1 MIKISSVSLIKIRD
15 SWILISIFSFA
26 YTLFIVIITCF
37 NNVQQYVSFVKGTI
51 WKWIWA
57 YLASRAIDIVQWINK
72 LIYSNSISNKPWD
85 ANAIIALDILTMFP
99 NVIDKLVYTFR
110 YYGKNWMDYYRKTL
124 RDTDFDITT
133 LSLILK

>member
-1 MIKISSVSLIKIRD
+1 M
-15 SWILISIFSFA
+15 
-26 YTLFIVIITCF
+26 
-37 NNVQQYVSFVKGTI
+37 QQYVSFVKGTI

-85 ANAIIALDILTMFP
+85 ANAIIALDILTMLP

-110 YYGKNWMDYYRKTL
+110 YYGKNWMDYYRN
-124 RDTDFDITT
+124 TDFDITT